1 MLMFS
6 TMCLFFI
13 IQTDNFLNF
22 YIILE
27 AYTLIFSCTLLL
39 KKLKIKTVE
48 AAFLYL
54 ILNIIASLLLIYSIS
69 HIYFCTGLINFSDLD
84 KIYIFNDLFNYKL
97 LINYSFIIFILSFF
111 IKLSVFP
118 ISFFAFKIYKGLPN
132 IFVFYLLTIPKF
144 IFLIFFF
151 KISNFMFLILDY
163 KFLILL
169 YLLIFFTSLFHSI
182 ASLIFFDFKDIL
194 INDLQLTKS
203 VNQ

>member
-1 MLMFS
+1 MFS
-6 TMCLFFI
+6 TMRLFII

-39 KKLKIKTVE
+39 KKFKVKAVE

-84 KIYIFNDLFNYKL
+84 KIYIFYDLFNYKL

-111 IKLSVFP
+111 I
-118 ISFFAFKIYKGLPN
+118 
-132 IFVFYLLTIPKF
+132 
-144 IFLIFFF
+144 
-151 KISNFMFLILDY
+151 
-163 KFLILL
+163 
-169 YLLIFFTSLFHSI
+169 
-182 ASLIFFDFKDIL
+182 DF
-194 INDLQLTKS
+194 
-203 VNQ
+203 